1 LRGNAL
7 KKREAEKGENMLA
20 KPLLKTAASW
30 IAIAAFAAA
39 CATAT
44 PDGAAPGSASNGPVN
59 AATAQA
65 FVAAAEQ
72 ELTERSEHES
82 RIAWVYNTNINYD
95 TEWLLQRSDAEA
107 TEARVRLASEAGRY
121 ANVTLPPDTRRKI
134 DLLRLSLSLPAP
146 QREGAAAQLSEITT
160 RLASIYSTG
169 RIDYQGREVTLD
181 DLETMMG
188 TERNPARLEEM
199 WTKWHAEA
207 APMREH
213 YTRMVEIANEGAR
226 DLGYENVGQMW
237 LSNYDMPPAAMEAE
251 VERLWSQMQP
261 FYEQLHCYVRQRLN
275 AHYGDAAQP
284 ETGPIRADILGNMW
298 AQDWTPLMPIVRPRG
313 GGQTYDMTQLL
324 RRARYNERRMVETA
338 ERFYTSLGM
347 AELPDTFWER
357 SLFTRPA
364 DRDVVCHASAW
375 DVDNVEDL
383 RIKQCIQVNAEHFQT
398 VHHELG
404 HNYYQRAY
412 NQQPYLYRDGA
423 HDGFHEAIGDFIAL
437 NITPQ
442 YLVEIGLLRPNQVP
456 PASADM
462 SLLMEQAL
470 GKIAFLP
477 FALTVDQWR
486 WQVFDGRVTPDRYNA
501 AWWELRQRYQGIR
514 PPNARDETMFD
525 PGAKYHIAN
534 NVSYLRYFLAHVL
547 QFQFYEA
554 ACQQAG
560 WEGPLHRCTVY
571 GNEAVGQR
579 FNAMLQ
585 MGRSR
590 PWPDALEAFTGTRQM
605 DGGSMV
611 RYFQPLMAYLQEQ
624 NEGQTCGW

>member
-1 LRGNAL
+1 
-7 KKREAEKGENMLA
+7 MLA
-20 KPLLKTAASW
+20 KPLLKMAASW

-39 CATAT
+39 CATADGT
-44 PDGAAPGSASNGPVN
+44 GAAPGQSGPVS
-59 AATAQA
+59 AQSA
-65 FVAAAEQ
+65 QEFVAAAET
-72 ELTERSEHES
+72 ELMERSEREA
-82 RIAWVYNTNINYD
+82 RVAWVYNTYINYD
-95 TEWLLQRSDAEA
+95 TEWLLQRSDAEG
-107 TEARVRLASEAGRY
+107 TEARVRLASQAGRY
-121 ANVTLPPDTRRKI
+121 ANTELPADTRRKV
-134 DLLRLSLSLPAP
+134 DLLRLSLSIPAP
-146 QREGAAAQLSEITT
+146 QREGAADELSAINT
-160 RLASIYSTG
+160 RLASRYSTG
-169 RIDYQGREVTLD
+169 RIDYQGRQVSLD
-181 DLETMMG
+181 ELETLMG
-188 TERNPARLEEM
+188 TERNPARLQEM
-199 WTKWHAEA
+199 WTEWHAVA
-207 APMREH
+207 APMRQD

-226 DLGYENVGQMW
+226 DLGFDNTGQMW
-237 LSNYDMPPAAMEAE
+237 LSNYDMPAADMEQE

-275 AHYGDAAQP
+275 AHYGDAVQP
-284 ETGPIRADILGNMW
+284 ATGPIRADILGNMW
-298 AQDWTPLMPIVRPRG
+298 AQDWSALMPIVRPRG
-313 GGQTYDMTQLL
+313 GRTQTYDTTALL
-324 RRARYNERRMVETA
+324 RRAGYNERRMVETA
-338 ERFYTSLGM
+338 EGFYTSLGLP
-347 AELPDTFWER
+347 ELPDTFWER
-357 SLFTRPA
+357 SLFVRPQ

-383 RIKQCIQVNAEHFQT
+383 RIKQCIKINAEHFQT

-412 NQQPYLYRDGA
+412 NQQSFLYRDGA

-442 YLVEIGLLRPNQVP
+442 YLVDIGLLRRNQVP
-456 PASADM
+456 PATADV

-486 WQVFDGRVTPDRYNA
+486 WQVFDGRITPDRYNA
-501 AWWELRQRYQGIR
+501 GWWDLRTRYQGIR
-514 PPNARDETMFD
+514 PPTARDETMFD
-525 PGAKYHIAN
+525 PGAKYHVAN

-571 GNEAVGQR
+571 GNEEVGRR
-579 FNAMLQ
+579 FNAMLE

-611 RYFQPLMAYLQEQ
+611 RYFQPLMTYLQEQ
-624 NEGQTCGW
+624 NEGQACGW

>member
-1 LRGNAL
+1 
-7 KKREAEKGENMLA
+7 MLA

-44 PDGAAPGSASNGPVN
+44 PDGATAGAQGTGPVN
-59 AATAQA
+59 AETAQA
-65 FVAAAEQ
+65 FVQAAEE
-72 ELTERSEHES
+72 ELMRRSEYEGHV
-82 RIAWVYNTNINYD
+82 AWVYNTNINYD
-95 TEWLLQRSDAEA
+95 TEWLLQRSDAEG
-107 TEARVRLASEAGRY
+107 TEARVRLATEAGRY
-121 ANVTLPPDTRRKI
+121 ANVELPPDVRRKV

-146 QREGAAAQLSEITT
+146 QREGAASQLSEITT
-160 RLASIYSTG
+160 RMASIYSTG
-169 RIDYQGREVTLD
+169 RIDYQGRQVTLD
-181 DLETMMG
+181 ELETLMG

-199 WTKWHAEA
+199 WTKWHAVA

-213 YTRMVEIANEGAR
+213 YQRMVEIANEGAR

-237 LSNYDMPPAAMEAE
+237 LSNYDMPADAMEAE

-261 FYEQLHCYVRQRLN
+261 FYVQLHCYVRQRLN
-275 AHYGDAAQP
+275 QRYGDAVQP
-284 ETGPIRADILGNMW
+284 ATGPIRADILGNMW
-298 AQDWTPLMPIVRPRG
+298 AQDWSALMPIVRPRG
-313 GGQTYDMTQLL
+313 GAQTYDMTQLL
-324 RRARYNERRMVETA
+324 RRANFDELRMVRQA
-338 ERFYTSLGM
+338 ERFYTSLGF
-347 AELPDTFWER
+347 APLPETYWER
-357 SLFTRPA
+357 SLFTRPR

-383 RIKQCIQVNAEHFQT
+383 RLKQCIQVNADHFQT

-404 HNYYQRAY
+404 HNFYQRAY
-412 NQQPYLYRDGA
+412 NRQPFLYRDGA

-442 YLVEIGLLRPNQVP
+442 YLVQIGLLRQNQVP
-456 PASADM
+456 PASADT

-477 FALTVDQWR
+477 FALTVDNWR
-486 WQVFDGRVTPDRYNA
+486 WQVFDGRITPDRYNA
-501 AWWELRQRYQGIR
+501 GWWELRERYQGIR
-514 PPNARDETMFD
+514 PPNARGEEFFD
-525 PGAKYHIAN
+525 PGAKYHVAN

-554 ACQQAG
+554 ACRQAG

-571 GNEAVGQR
+571 GNEEVGRR
-579 FNAMLQ
+579 FNAMLE

-611 RYFQPLMAYLQEQ
+611 RYFQPLMTYLQEQ
-624 NEGQTCGW
+624 NRGQTCGW